1 MTFSFIKS
9 NKNQKNLNEYL
20 KPKLSQSNNEQFLEE
35 NKNNI
40 EDLPFKIIGNLDK
53 KSEFFGIYHYRY
65 LELTIK
71 LNLLKRYSN
80 IKTYP
85 DQPLEIIYLSSI
97 TSIKKIKL
105 DSKYYYFE
113 INFKLKNNTKIKSE
127 YYRSKHLVSRNEWYN
142 KIKEIWDYINKKKEY
157 LPKINNNKI
166 IFIDDQ
172 VGIIQEINKG
182 ENRNKKE
189 NISINDFHIIS
200 KIGNGGF
207 GTVYK
212 VIYKKDN
219 KEYALKVMNKNVIIE
234 NKYFKYM
241 ITEFEILKLLNGFPF
256 ILNLHFCF
264 QSANYL
270 FMILDFCSNGDI
282 SELKYVNNPK
292 LLIAEI
298 ILAIEYMHKNNV
310 LYRDLKPENIL
321 LDSEGHIKI
330 CDFNL
335 AKSNINNNSYAYS
348 FCGSPLYLSPEMV
361 CKKGITFKSDIYQM
375 GLIMYEIFTFQ
386 TAFKIDKL
394 EILYDDIIHNRINF
408 HIPGISFEIKNLL
421 QRILERKPQNR
432 LSIKEIKEHP
442 YFDDINWDDVYNK
455 KLGKIEIIKRK
466 NKKKLIM
473 DYEQERNNLHQI
485 EEEIEKNENLNVLN
499 GKITW
504 KEMKKDVK
512 REMRNFVKQFYYE
525 RKDEKSI
532 EINKTKKK
540 I

>member
-1 MTFSFIKS
+1 M
-9 NKNQKNLNEYL
+9 
-20 KPKLSQSNNEQFLEE
+20 
-35 NKNNI
+35 
-40 EDLPFKIIGNLDK
+40 
-53 KSEFFGIYHYRY
+53 
-65 LELTIK
+65 
-71 LNLLKRYSN
+71 
-80 IKTYP
+80 KTYP
-85 DQPLEIIYLSSI
+85 DEPLEIIHISSI

-105 DSKYYYFE
+105 ESKHYYFE
-113 INFKLKNNTKIKSE
+113 INFKLKNSSKIKSE
-127 YYRSKHLVSRNEWYN
+127 YYRSKHLSSRNEWYS
-142 KIKEIWDYINKKKEY
+142 KIKEIWDNINKKREY
-157 LPKINNNKI
+157 LLTINNNKI

-172 VGIIQEINKG
+172 VGVIQEINKG
-182 ENRNKKE
+182 ENKNKKV

-200 KIGNGGF
+200 KIGCGGF
-207 GTVYK
+207 ATVYK

-219 KEYALKVMNKNVIIE
+219 KEYALKVMNKNIIIE
-234 NKYFKYM
+234 KKYFEYM

-256 ILNLHFCF
+256 ILKLHFCF

-282 SELKYVNNPK
+282 SELKSINNQK

-298 ILAIEYMHKNNV
+298 ILALEYMHKKNV

-335 AKSNINNNSYAYS
+335 AKRNINSNSYAYS

-421 QRILERKPQNR
+421 QRILERKPQKR
-432 LSIKEIKEHP
+432 LSIEEIKKHS
-442 YFDDINWDDVYNK
+442 YFNGINWDDVYNK
-455 KLGKIEIIKRK
+455 KLGKIEIIKKKNRK
-466 NKKKLIM
+466 KVIM
-473 DYEQERNNLHQI
+473 NYEQERNILHNI
-485 EEEIEKNENLNVLN
+485 EEEIEKNENLTVLN

-512 REMRNFVKQFYYE
+512 RQMRNYVKQFYYE
-525 RKDEKSI
+525 RKDDNSN
-532 EINKTKKK
+532 EINTNRKKV
-540 I
+540 